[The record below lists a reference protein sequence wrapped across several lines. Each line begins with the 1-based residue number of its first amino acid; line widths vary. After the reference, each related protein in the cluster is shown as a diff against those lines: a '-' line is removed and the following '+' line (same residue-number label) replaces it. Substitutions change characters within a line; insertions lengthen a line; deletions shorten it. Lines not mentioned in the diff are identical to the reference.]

1 MNLKKIIAAAMVGAL
16 SVTAAPIFV
25 PGAPSAVISQAEAA
39 RGGARIAPKA
49 APSAPKSAP
58 APSSGNSKSVSG
70 NGNSYAP
77 SKSANQL
84 DKNAPAAGA
93 KAGTAANAGA
103 ANTARSHTGWGT
115 ALRSIGLLAGG
126 MLLGSMLA
134 SMFGLGGG
142 FLADLLGVLAN
153 VVMVMIAFMAIRWLF
168 RRLRGRGEEN
178 VYQSAAQPHAA
189 APKAPIQD
197 IRPPGAA
204 APTIPAR
211 MGGAAGDSP
220 RVIADRYRS
229 R

>member
-84 DKNAPAAGA
+84 DKTAPNAASAKPGTPAAGSA
-93 KAGTAANAGA
+93 
-103 ANTARSHTGWGT
+103 ARSGTGWGN
-115 ALRSIGLLAGG
+115 ALRNIGLLAGG

-134 SMFGLGGG
+134 SMFGLGSG
-142 FLADLLGVLAN
+142 FLADILGVLAN
-153 VVMVMIAFMAIRWLF
+153 IAMVFVAVMVIRWIWNKF
-168 RRLRGRGEEN
+168 RGRKEEEN
-178 VYQSAAQPHAA
+178 VYRSAERPHAA
-189 APKAPIQD
+189 TPRAPITD
-197 IRPPGAA
+197 IRPQGASA
-204 APTIPAR
+204 PAPTDIHAE
-211 MGGAAGDSP
+211 DSP
-220 RVIADRYRS
+220 RSIADRYRS